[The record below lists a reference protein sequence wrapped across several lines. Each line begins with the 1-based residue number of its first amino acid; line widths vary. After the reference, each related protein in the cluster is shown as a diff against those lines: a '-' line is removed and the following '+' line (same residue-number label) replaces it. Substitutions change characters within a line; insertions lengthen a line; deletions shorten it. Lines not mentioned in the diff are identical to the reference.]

1 MHIDSLSDLLPLIV
15 IGLTI
20 WVMRARFTSP
30 VDTSWPLFY
39 YIVLVVFTRANEG
52 EFNNYW
58 IFAGVICALF
68 MRYEF
73 MAGLILKVFRAGEF
87 VVHLYVIMACLVML
101 TRV

>member
-1 MHIDSLSDLLPLIV
+1 MHIESLGDLVPLIV

-20 WVMRARFTSP
+20 WLMRARFTSP
-30 VDTSWPLFY
+30 IDTSWPLFY
-39 YIVLVVFTRANEG
+39 YLFLVIFVRANEG

-68 MRYEF
+68 LRYEF
-73 MAGLILKVFRAGEF
+73 MAGAILKLFRTGEF
-87 VVHLYVIMACLVML
+87 VVHMYVIVGCFLML